1 MFIMTKYVIKCD
13 FLYNIYNIYNIS
25 KIYIFNVS
33 IPFLDYIQI
42 K

>member
-13 FLYNIYNIYNIS
+13 FLYNNYNIYNIS